1 MENLKIKTTPI
12 LALLV
17 FLVSC
22 SSNTS
27 SDNSASNTKPISSS
41 ISPSTNSS
49 ASNNLP
55 SENLRSSVTDKDP
68 YEVMH
73 VAFEGS
79 PSISKIK
86 PMIEAI
92 MERYNMPKTNDN
104 ILKVGNM
111 LVSMRQSSTVGLTEM
126 ELLKHIYVHG
136 SDQVTLAQQA
146 GISAT
151 LIETSK

>member
-1 MENLKIKTTPI
+1 MENLKIKTIPI

-17 FLVSC
+17 FLISC

-27 SDNSASNTKPISSS
+27 SDNSASDTKPISSPT
-41 ISPSTNSS
+41 SPSTNSS

-55 SENLRSSVTDKDP
+55 PENPRSSLADKDP

-79 PSISKIK
+79 PAISKIK
-86 PMIEAI
+86 PMVEAI